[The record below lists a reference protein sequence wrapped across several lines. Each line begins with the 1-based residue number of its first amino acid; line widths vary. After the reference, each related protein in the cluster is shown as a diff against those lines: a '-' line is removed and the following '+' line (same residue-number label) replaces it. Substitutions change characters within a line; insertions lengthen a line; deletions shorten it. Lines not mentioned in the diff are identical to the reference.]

1 MPWCRAVRPVQQA
14 GHKQPAG
21 RMIGRDCG
29 AFRLDHRA
37 KARVVVAS
45 YLGWMLE
52 AFDCAVVGVCRDGA
66 VARGR
71 CLPYANHG
79 AGRVGR
85 DPGTFERAAAG

>member
-1 MPWCRAVRPVQQA
+1 MAIAALSGWTTEQK
-14 GHKQPAG
+14 H
-21 RMIGRDCG
+21 
-29 AFRLDHRA
+29 
-37 KARVVVAS
+37 VVVAS
-45 YLGWMLE
+45 FLGWKLE

-79 AGRVGR
+79 VGRVGL